1 MALWLHSFTVGA
13 PLSFLDHH
21 LRCGDSVVGAWARP
35 TIDAL
40 KARGALFN
48 SGSIASVEQVASV
61 MESIEEKTDSDIA
74 EVTASKDA
82 FSVVEEVTA
91 PVAALFSLLTAE
103 RMMGL
108 FDSAPKKT
116 PPAPEKMAGKS
127 DKQLAVWRAQVRT
140 FEVASAFGLALEGAF
155 GDPGKIAAGEVQ
167 IAPPDLVNQLALL
180 PANEADSQSS
190 LFPKISADDRRRV
203 LADGLV
209 ANARARAAHE
219 HFISLGDRLS
229 ECLVEPSLG

>member
-1 MALWLHSFTVGA
+1 MVLKRVVYGVDKNPMAVELAKVALWLHSFTVGA

-21 LRCGDSVVGAWARP
+21 LRCGDSVVGAWSRP

-48 SGSIASVEQVASV
+48 SGSIASVEQVARV

-74 EVTASKDA
+74 EVMASKDA
-82 FSVVEEVTA
+82 FGVVEDVTA

-108 FDSAPKKT
+108 FESAPKKT

-127 DKQLAVWRAQVRT
+127 DKQLAVWRAQFRT
-140 FEVASAFGLALEGAF
+140 FESASAFG
-155 GDPGKIAAGEVQ
+155 
-167 IAPPDLVNQLALL
+167 
-180 PANEADSQSS
+180 
-190 LFPKISADDRRRV
+190 
-203 LADGLV
+203 
-209 ANARARAAHE
+209 
-219 HFISLGDRLS
+219 
-229 ECLVEPSLG
+229 